1 MRVEGL
7 QIEFP
12 TLTEN
17 PFSTSPLETGQES
30 LYVGRL
36 DVRGRISKHIN
47 FRSNRRLL
55 IVGEMGSGRTSLL
68 RCSASE
74 APVYVHIDHI
84 SATKPAH
91 SLLENLYSQLIDYK
105 IPQSRAELAHKIV
118 EASHAYTSKIPLI
131 VIDMPTVETSVV
143 TVALRD
149 ALPMLERL
157 KAVVVVVVEPKQRS
171 ILPDS
176 ILQSF
181 ASIETLEPL
190 TIDEVKVL
198 IERRVSSATSRD
210 FQLST
215 TDAEYIHSLSG
226 GKPLEVIRFMR
237 DSIDVS
243 LHSDVYEQTVPRNSL
258 SIDIEAE
265 RYDSNIPEE
274 SEYVLNSQIEREIDS
289 GLETEVIDASMPWQD
304 RDTVIENPSS
314 NDAVTEIFGF
324 DLDLEGL
331 SDSKLEDEPIETFTY
346 SATPEN
352 EEILIA
358 DSNPPPPPINAG
370 TFHALLGRTRDY
382 KKEND
387 GQEDIM
393 VKDEESSG
401 AELWVSEDLI
411 TPEEIVLDFS
421 KEDSAA
427 LIHDEIGL
435 PEIDSEDLEDLE
447 DLDNLIEFDDTD
459 TEEIVDIGTSNL
471 VNNYEERYLSPI
483 LKALQEILVNNKSP
497 ENQRGGQRKLAE
509 ALASMRRE
517 KQGEKHDFPLNP
529 VILSSLSHSESY
541 VVSVAQERRFSPS
554 DKEILEELEIK
565 RPRLSQISNHLLKS
579 GILNVRTVGRSR
591 YFQLTQDARAQLT
604 AWGLIGGVE

>member
-91 SLLENLYSQLIDYK
+91 SLLENLYSQLIDYN
-105 IPQSRAELAHKIV
+105 IPHSRAELAHKIV

-226 GKPLEVIRFMR
+226 GKPSEVIRFMR

-243 LHSDVYEQTVPRNSL
+243 LHSDMYEQTMPRNSV

-265 RYDSNIPEE
+265 HYEPNIYEDPEDMPE
-274 SEYVLNSQIEREIDS
+274 SQIQGEVDS
-289 GLETEVIDASMPWQD
+289 GLDSEVIDASMPWQE
-304 RDTVIENPSS
+304 RDSVIENPSS
-314 NDAVTEIFGF
+314 KDAVTEIFGF

-411 TPEEIVLDFS
+411 TPEEIVLDFT

-435 PEIDSEDLEDLE
+435 PQIDTEDLE
-447 DLDNLIEFDDTD
+447 NMIEFDETD
-459 TEEIVDIGTSNL
+459 TEEITNIGTSDL
-471 VNNYEERYLSPI
+471 ASGYEERYLSPI
-483 LKALQEILVNNKSP
+483 LQALQEILVNNKIP
-497 ENQRGGQRKLAE
+497 ENQRGVQRKLAE
-509 ALASMRRE
+509 ALAGMRRE

-554 DKEILEELEIK
+554 DKEILKELEIK